1 VLAAAGL
8 WGGLA
13 AEAGPA
19 LAGAGLYAAPAAI
32 GAASCADPADACTL
46 ATALADAAAGDTV
59 YLVQPGAEGTAS
71 TYYIGNWS
79 VGTAGTSAGAQV
91 TIAPAPGLASA
102 PILDG
107 DGTSAG
113 ACQTGSCDGPV
124 LSIGS
129 GVYATV
135 QDVTIQD
142 ARNTTTILGGG
153 IHNGDGAT
161 LTVSGSTFT
170 GNSARDGGAIDNAD
184 FSGAGTLTVTGSTF
198 TGNSAI
204 SDGGAIDNADNADYG
219 GTVTVSGSTF
229 TGNSAGDGGAIDSAD
244 GGGGGALTVSDSTF
258 TGNSAHYDGG
268 AIDNGD
274 TGGGALTVTDSTFTG
289 NSARDGGAID
299 NGDDYGGGTLTV
311 SDSTFSG
318 NSATDG
324 GAIDNGDFYGSGTV
338 SVAADIFDGSCDQ
351 AGGSWADAGYNAGT
365 DGTCENGG
373 TADSTALTAA
383 ELGPLAGNGGPTQ
396 TVLPLAGNPALGI
409 VPVSTSV
416 MLGGASVALCP
427 VTDQRGV
434 ASVAGLACNAGA
446 VQGPAGLYA
455 APAAIGAG
463 DCSSAADACLLATAL
478 SEAAPGYTV
487 YLVQPGTEGTPGSYY
502 IGNWS
507 VGTPGTSAGAQVTIA
522 PVPGLASAP
531 ILDGD
536 GTNAGTCETG
546 SCDGPVLSIG
556 SGVYAT
562 VQGVTI
568 QDADNTATLF
578 GGGIANLGGGTLT
591 VTGSTFTGNQAGE
604 GGAIDNA
611 DGFGGTVTVSGS
623 TFTGNQASDNG
634 GAIDNGDEGGSGTVT
649 VSDSTFAGNTAS
661 DGGAIDNCDFYG
673 GGTLTVSDSTFTGN
687 TAVSDGG
694 AIDNGDHGGGGT
706 LAVSDSTFTGNTA
719 SGDGGTI
726 DDADNG
732 GSGTVSVA
740 ADIFDGSCG
749 VSAGGSWADAGYNA
763 GTDATCE
770 NGGTAD
776 STALTPA
783 ELGPLAGNG
792 GPTQTVLPLAWNPAL
807 GIVPASTS
815 VTLDGSPVALCPVT
829 DQRGVASAPGAA
841 CDAGA
846 VQVQAARPAVT
857 GVTPGAGTD
866 AGGTPITITG
876 RNFAPGA
883 KVELGP
889 GPGPGPGPGAVL
901 ATGVDVLSPAKIT
914 ATAGGPARPGN
925 WHVFV
930 ITAGGTSK
938 ASPRSL
944 YQYDAPPV
952 VYSLSPA
959 RGPAGGGTTVTIGG
973 CCFSPGASVLFGA
986 AAAGH
991 VSYVSARELTV
1002 TAPPGSGTVT
1012 VTVTT
1017 PGGTSR
1023 RRPHDHY
1030 HYT

>member
-1 VLAAAGL
+1 MIRRIPAGLAGVIVAVLAAAGL

-13 AEAGPA
+13 AAAGPA
-19 LAGAGLYAAPAAI
+19 LAGAGLYAAPAAA
-32 GAASCADPADACTL
+32 GTGDCSSAADACTL
-46 ATALADAAAGDTV
+46 ATALSDAVAGDTV
-59 YLVQPGAEGTAS
+59 YLVQPGTEGTAS

-79 VGTAGTSAGAQV
+79 VATAGTSAGAQV
-91 TIAPAPGLASA
+91 TIAPVPGLASA

-113 ACQTGSCDGPV
+113 TCQTGSCDGPV

-135 QDVTIQD
+135 QGVTIQD
-142 ARNTTTILGGG
+142 GDNTATAEGGG
-153 IHNGDGAT
+153 IHNGNG
-161 LTVSGSTFT
+161 
-170 GNSARDGGAIDNAD
+170 
-184 FSGAGTLTVTGSTF
+184 GTLTVTGSTF
-198 TGNSAI
+198 TGNQAGDGGGAIDNGDFGGGGTVTVSDSTFSGNSAH
-204 SDGGAIDNADNADYG
+204 DGGAIDNADHS
-219 GTVTVSGSTF
+219 GT
-229 TGNSAGDGGAIDSAD
+229 GA
-244 GGGGGALTVSDSTF
+244 
-258 TGNSAHYDGG
+258 
-268 AIDNGD
+268 
-274 TGGGALTVTDSTFTG
+274 
-289 NSARDGGAID
+289 
-299 NGDDYGGGTLTV
+299 LTV

-318 NSATDG
+318 NSARDG

-365 DGTCENGG
+365 DGSCENGG
-373 TADSTALTAA
+373 TADSAALTAA

-416 MLGGASVALCP
+416 MLDGASVALCP

-434 ASVAGLACNAGA
+434 ASPAGLACNAGA

-455 APAAIGAG
+455 APAAVGAG

-478 SEAAPGYTV
+478 AEAAAGDTV
-487 YLVQPGTEGTPGSYY
+487 YLVQPGTEGTASTYY

-507 VGTPGTSAGAQVTIA
+507 VGTAGTSAGAQVTIA

-536 GTNAGTCETG
+536 GTSAGTCETG

-578 GGGIANLGGGTLT
+578 GGAIANLGGGTLT
-591 VTGSTFTGNQAGE
+591 VTGSTFSGNQAGE

-634 GAIDNGDEGGSGTVT
+634 GAIDNADEGGSGTVT

-661 DGGAIDNCDFYG
+661 DGGAIDNGDFYG

-706 LAVSDSTFTGNTA
+706 LTVSDSTFTGNTA
-719 SGDGGTI
+719 SGYGGTI

-740 ADIFDGSCG
+740 ADIFGGSCG

-763 GTDATCE
+763 GTDGSCE

-776 STALTPA
+776 STALTPS

-792 GPTQTVLPLAWNPAL
+792 GPTQTVLPLAGNPAL

-815 VTLDGSPVALCPVT
+815 VMLGGASVALCPVT

-846 VQVQAARPAVT
+846 VQVPASAGRPAVT
-857 GVTPGAGTD
+857 GVTPGAGPD

-876 RNFAPGA
+876 TDFAPGA
-883 KVELGP
+883 KVEIGQGSGP
-889 GPGPGPGPGAVL
+889 APGAIM
-901 ATGVDVLSPAKIT
+901 AARVDVVSPVQIT
-914 ATAGGPARPGN
+914 ATTGGPARHGT

-938 ASPRSL
+938 ASPGSL
-944 YQYDAPPV
+944 YHYDAAPAV
-952 VYSLSPA
+952 TSLSPA
-959 RGPAGGGTTVTIGG
+959 GGPAGGGTRVTIHGG
-973 CCFSPGASVLFGA
+973 GFKPGATVLFGA

-1017 PGGTSR
+1017 PGGTSSPT
-1023 RRPHDHY
+1023 PHDQY